1 MLTLVTIALLGI
13 ATPPNE
19 GTDTRPATTASAAEE
34 GSAVREQ
41 PAPPSAA
48 DSVVA
53 AAFGKNIDT
62 TPKDLKEKVPPEA
75 ATVPAAGMDWTNF
88 VAPALALLGLGAL
101 AFGLSRRRAAAG
113 GNLRIVETASL
124 GPKRSLVVADVMGE
138 RMVLAVS
145 EAGVTVLTTKPAPVP
160 APQFNEPAPLVVPD
174 EFRPVTRGFP
184 KMGFFARMFGKA
196 PAPQRFDDLLGES
209 IEDQELRAKLA
220 AGFKGYVP

>member
-1 MLTLVTIALLGI
+1 MLTLVTIALLGL
-13 ATPPNE
+13 ATPPTE

-62 TPKDLKEKVPPEA
+62 TAKDLKDKV
-75 ATVPAAGMDWTNF
+75 VPATPATTGMDWTNL

-145 EAGVTVLTTKPAPVP
+145 EAGVSVLTTKPMP
-160 APQFNEPAPLVVPD
+160 APAAQQYAEPAPLVVPD
-174 EFRPVTRGFP
+174 EFKPVTRGFP
-184 KMGFFARMFGKA
+184 KMGFFARLFGKP